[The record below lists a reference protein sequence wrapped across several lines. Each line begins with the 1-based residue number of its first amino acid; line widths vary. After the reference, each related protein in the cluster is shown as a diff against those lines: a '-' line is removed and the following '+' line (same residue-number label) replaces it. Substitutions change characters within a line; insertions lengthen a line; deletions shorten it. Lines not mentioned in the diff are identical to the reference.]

1 MSAIRAA
8 ARGLQGPRQLGSP
21 PTERIFDQPGDLRS
35 AGRPSVMHCAR
46 GVESGASGRVRTGVG
61 GCGQPQCFPGCG
73 PGGPRRQVDL
83 KRQGRGM
90 AHKRIPMEHDKKIAL
105 VAHDNK
111 KRDLLE
117 WAKYNRDLL
126 AHHQVYATGTTGD
139 VLERELGFPITKLQS
154 GPLGGDQQIG
164 AKIVEGEIDF
174 LIFFWDP
181 LEPMPHDPDVK
192 ALLRMAVVWNIPI
205 ACNRASADFMISS
218 PLMDGEYARL
228 LPDYNTYRNRKL
240 FNEG

>member
-1 MSAIRAA
+1 
-8 ARGLQGPRQLGSP
+8 
-21 PTERIFDQPGDLRS
+21 
-35 AGRPSVMHCAR
+35 
-46 GVESGASGRVRTGVG
+46 
-61 GCGQPQCFPGCG
+61 
-73 PGGPRRQVDL
+73 
-83 KRQGRGM
+83 M
-90 AHKRIPMEHDKKIAL
+90 AHQKFAMELDKKIAL

-111 KRDLLE
+111 KRDLVE

-126 AHHQVYATGTTGD
+126 AHHKVYATGTTGEI
-139 VLERELGFPITKLQS
+139 LERELGFAVNKLQS

-164 AKIVEGEIDF
+164 AKIADGEINF

-218 PLMDGEYARL
+218 PLMDGEYDRL
-228 LPDYNTYRNRKL
+228 VPDYGEYRTRKIGKG
-240 FNEG
+240 EGTGEGGV